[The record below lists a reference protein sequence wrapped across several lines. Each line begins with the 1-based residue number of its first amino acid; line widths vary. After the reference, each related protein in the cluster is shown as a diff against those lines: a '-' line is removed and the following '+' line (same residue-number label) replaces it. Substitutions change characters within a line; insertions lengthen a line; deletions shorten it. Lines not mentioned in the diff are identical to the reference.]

1 MDGGWLVIKDC
12 LVLATVTTDHPCWNE
27 RISELLQSPSIVRAS
42 ACLRPARRRNHLS
55 LTWPSHTTNP
65 LHQL

>member
-27 RISELLQSPSIVRAS
+27 RISELLQSPSIVRVS

-55 LTWPSHTTNP
+55 LT
-65 LHQL
+65 